1 MKMKIIP
8 IMLIFSLILASV
20 VSAFTMPLP
29 VAGEVSLNGAPSA
42 GFGVVVTNLRTGDSL
57 ISETDNNGQYQVEL
71 ANLPNKYYYGDEI
84 LIKAC
89 SGDDMCEK
97 RIKAT
102 GGSVI
107 VDFPIVNMAVG
118 IIFKGIAIKAGD
130 LATAIGYWWF
140 AGFLGLVSYWY
151 VKKTERGKKMLTTFF
166 KKVSLGKYK

>member
-1 MKMKIIP
+1 
-8 IMLIFSLILASV
+8 MLILSLILAAA

-29 VAGEVSLNGAPSA
+29 VAGQVSLNGDPSA
-42 GFGVVVTNLRTGDSL
+42 GFGVVIMNLRTGDSVTV
-57 ISETDNNGQYQVEL
+57 ETDDNGKYQVEL